1 MEEDFEFLTLHC
13 LTMKQ
18 LAGPAHVEAIVGIP
32 AADAKAA
39 LGRLVESGD
48 VKEARGNYV
57 IMPAGRA
64 RLTTRYGEIYKSVR
78 QSDEFT
84 AAYRRFERVNNDLKR
99 LITDWQTITV
109 AGQQAPNDHRDADY
123 DNKIID
129 RLGAVHER
137 VEPILDAFAVEVPR
151 LSRHKD
157 RLNAAV
163 DRVFA
168 GEKDYVSGV
177 RLDSYHTVWFELHE
191 DLLRILDTE
200 RDE

>member
-18 LAGPAHVEAIVGIP
+18 LAGPAHVEAIVGVP
-32 AADAKAA
+32 AAEAKAA
-39 LGRLVESGD
+39 LARLVESGD

-57 IMPAGRA
+57 LMPAGRE
-64 RLTTRYGEIYKSVR
+64 RLAGRYGDIYKSVR
-78 QSDEFT
+78 QSDTFT
-84 AAYRRFERVNNDLKR
+84 AGYARFERVNNDLKR

-109 AGQQAPNDHRDADY
+109 AGQQTPNDHSDPDY
-123 DNKIID
+123 DHKIVD
-129 RLGAVHER
+129 RLGAIHER
-137 VEPILDAFAVEVPR
+137 VEPILDAFAAEVPR

-163 DRVFA
+163 DRIFA
-168 GEKDYVSGV
+168 GEKDYMSGV
-177 RLDSYHTVWFELHE
+177 RVDSYHTVWFELHE

-200 RDE
+200 RDD

>member
-1 MEEDFEFLTLHC
+1 MDEDLEFLTLHC

-18 LAGPAHVEAIVGIP
+18 LAGPSNVEAIVGVP
-32 AADAKAA
+32 AAEAKTA
-39 LGRLVESGD
+39 LARLVESGD

-57 IMPAGRA
+57 LMPAGRE
-64 RLTTRYGEIYKSVR
+64 RLAASYGDVYKATRE
-78 QSDEFT
+78 SDTFT
-84 AAYRRFERVNNDLKR
+84 AGYGRFERVNRDLKR

-109 AGQQAPNDHRDADY
+109 AGQQVPNDHSDADY

-129 RLGAVHER
+129 RLGALHER

-157 RLNAAV
+157 RLNGAV
-163 DRVFA
+163 DKVFA

>member
-18 LAGPAHVEAIVGIP
+18 LAGPAHVEAIVGVP
-32 AADAKAA
+32 TADAKAA

-57 IMPAGRA
+57 LMPAGRE
-64 RLTTRYGEIYKSVR
+64 RLAARYGEIYKSVR
-78 QSDEFT
+78 QSDEFA
-84 AAYRRFERVNNDLKR
+84 AAYGRFERVNNDLKR
-99 LITDWQTITV
+99 LITDWQTATV
-109 AGQQAPNDHRDADY
+109 AGQQTPNDHTDADY
-123 DNKIID
+123 DHRIID
-129 RLGAVHER
+129 RLGALHER

>member
-1 MEEDFEFLTLHC
+1 MDEDFEFLTLHC

-18 LAGPAHVEAIVGIP
+18 LAGPANVEAIVGVP
-32 AADAKAA
+32 AAEAKAA

-48 VKEARGNYV
+48 VKEARGNFV
-57 IMPAGRA
+57 LMPAGRE
-64 RLTTRYGEIYKSVR
+64 RLAARYGDIYKSVR
-78 QSDEFT
+78 QSDEFA
-84 AAYRRFERVNNDLKR
+84 AAYGRFERVNNDLKR

-109 AGQQAPNDHRDADY
+109 AGQQTPNDHSDPDY
-123 DNKIID
+123 DHKIID
-129 RLGAVHER
+129 RLGALHER
-137 VEPILDAFAVEVPR
+137 AEPIVDAFAAEVPR
-151 LSRHKD
+151 LGRHKD

>member
-1 MEEDFEFLTLHC
+1 MDEDFEFLTLHC

-18 LAGPAHVEAIVGIP
+18 LAGPANVEAIVGVP
-32 AADAKAA
+32 AAEAKAA

-48 VKEARGNYV
+48 VKEARGNFV
-57 IMPAGRA
+57 LMPAGRE
-64 RLTTRYGEIYKSVR
+64 RLAARYGDIYKSVR
-78 QSDEFT
+78 QSEEFA
-84 AAYRRFERVNNDLKR
+84 AAYGRFERVNNDLKR
-99 LITDWQTITV
+99 LITDWQTATV
-109 AGQQAPNDHRDADY
+109 AGQQTPNDHSDPDY
-123 DNKIID
+123 DHKIID
-129 RLGAVHER
+129 RLGALHER
-137 VEPILDAFAVEVPR
+137 AEPIVDAFAAEVPR
-151 LSRHKD
+151 LGRHKD